1 LLDSTYRN
9 AEQVRR
15 NEFGH
20 VCKHPSNDDLGA
32 FGVDT
37 YDQDSTQGSKLENT
51 ENGSKYSGGSKEFY

>member
-1 LLDSTYRN
+1 MQN
-9 AEQVRR
+9 KWEVRR

-37 YDQDSTQGSKLENT
+37 YDQDSTQGSKLDT
-51 ENGSKYSGGSKEFY
+51 ENGSNIAEVQRSFH

>member
-1 LLDSTYRN
+1 MQN
-9 AEQVRR
+9 KWEVRR

-20 VCKHPSNDDLGA
+20 VCKHPSNDDLA

-51 ENGSKYSGGSKEFY
+51 ENGSYSGGSKELYWID